1 MPCLWDKE
9 SRIAKY
15 SYVLFIYLFILWIYL
30 IELITALSSVTAS
43 SSVSCRSDADE
54 LRNPSNDLKHPDQQ
68 AAGVKIWKCV
78 PAHIQAIATAA
89 RERAGKRLSKRC
101 DALKS
106 PIYTAIS
113 NASRSITCCSGKE
126 CPGRDQGTLRLP
138 CPHQHAAKQ
147 KGASWFFVVVML

>member
-1 MPCLWDKE
+1 MC
-9 SRIAKY
+9 Y
-15 SYVLFIYLFILWIYL
+15 LFIYLYSV
-30 IELITALSSVTAS
+30 ELNLPALSSLTAS

-68 AAGVKIWKCV
+68 AAGVKIQKCV

-106 PIYTAIS
+106 PIYTTSS
-113 NASRSITCCSGKE
+113 NALRSITCCSGNE

-138 CPHQHAAKQ
+138 CPHQHVAKQ
-147 KGASWFFVVVML
+147 KGASWFFVMVIL